1 MKKLVKQAA
10 AFAPALMLAGALAGC
25 ATMTPQSEEEAV
37 LERAQERLDLLL
49 AEDLAG
55 AYEYLSPGYRS
66 GVTLPAYQR
75 EVLTRPVR
83 WTSAQAIES
92 DCSEDVCNVRIA
104 LEFEVYGAVPGMT
117 RFKSPGS
124 SEERWLRIDGQWYF
138 VPKT

>member
-25 ATMTPQSEEEAV
+25 ATMAPQSAEEAV

-92 DCSEDVCNVRIA
+92 DCSEDVCNVRIT

>member
-1 MKKLVKQAA
+1 MSKPLKSVLCAIWVLVA
-10 AFAPALMLAGALAGC
+10 ALMLSGC
-25 ATMTPQSEEEAV
+25 ATVTAPPPEEAV

-83 WTSAQAIES
+83 WTSARAVAS

-104 LEFEVYGAVPGMT
+104 LEFEVYAAVPGMS

-124 SEERWLRIDGQWYF
+124 GEERWLRIDGQWYY

>member
-1 MKKLVKQAA
+1 MMNTLKSARRGVWV
-10 AFAPALMLAGALAGC
+10 LMGALALAAC
-25 ATMTPQSEEEAV
+25 ATTPAPTPEEAV

-75 EVLTRPVR
+75 EVLSRPVR
-83 WTSAQAIES
+83 WTSARAVAS

-104 LEFEVYGAVPGMT
+104 LEFEVYAAVPGMS
-117 RFKSPGS
+117 RFKSPGAG
-124 SEERWLRIDGQWYF
+124 EERWLRIDGQWYY
-138 VPKT
+138 VPKS